1 MSEKG
6 ILKKIDDIFD
16 YCEEID
22 NHLPK
27 EEQTGYR
34 MLPDIFY
41 IQKEVRNLQQKVKQ
55 LEKENEYLKMSNP
68 EQNMEHFRIVNE
80 NKRKI
85 DMLRKENHQL
95 ENIRKEAIGYIKSVY
110 IPELQ
115 EGHICIN
122 YKETDYLLN
131 ILNKGGI
138 SKYE

>member
-1 MSEKG
+1 MREKG
-6 ILKKIDDIFD
+6 ILKKIDDIFN

-41 IQKEVRNLQQKVKQ
+41 IQKEVRNLQQKVEQ
-55 LEKENEYLKMSNP
+55 LENENEYLKMSNP

-95 ENIRKEAIGYIKSVY
+95 ENIRKEIKEYIEKNAACFKNGDMLV
-110 IPELQ
+110 EL
-115 EGHICIN
+115 N
-122 YKETDYLLN
+122 VDDLLN
-131 ILNKGGI
+131 ILNKGDNNG
-138 SKYE
+138 K

>member
-41 IQKEVRNLQQKVKQ
+41 IQKEVRNLQQKVEQ
-55 LEKENEYLKMSNP
+55 LENENEYLKMSNP

-95 ENIRKEAIGYIKSVY
+95 ENIRKEAIDYMKEFIFE
-110 IPELQ
+110 PLL
-115 EGHICIN
+115 IN
-122 YKETDYLLN
+122 EDRKLIMFNENLKNFEN
-131 ILNKGGI
+131 ILNKGDN
-138 SKYE
+138 K